1 MPELEIQPFSDDH
14 VEPAAEL
21 LSERHRRHREVEP
34 LLPELDDPVAAVES
48 EWGLDDATGV
58 FASRGGTP
66 VGYLVAAPATVG
78 PATALRVGVAGQAIE
93 GEREAMRDI
102 YAAAG
107 QRWFD
112 DGHSRQYVFV
122 PSFDTELVDAWF
134 RLCFGS
140 SGALAMRE
148 TGSDDDVEAD
158 VTIRPGTREDFAEGA
173 RLELAMSEAMQ
184 PAPSFSGLA
193 LQSHEEVLAEWLE
206 DDFDKYELFVA
217 ERDGRVV
224 GDTVLYRRPPDLR
237 VPANSIDLAQVSTEP
252 EARGT
257 GVGRAMTAHVLRWA
271 QEHDHPTMTTDWR
284 MTNLYASRFWPKR
297 GFRPTFLRL
306 YRSIP

>member
-158 VTIRPGTREDFAEGA
+158 VTIRPGTREDFAEGVWF
-173 RLELAMSEAMQ
+173 ELAMSEAMQ
-184 PAPSFSGLA
+184 PVPSFSGLA
-193 LQSHEEVLAEWLE
+193 LQSYEEVLAEWLE

-217 ERDGRVV
+217 ERDGR
-224 GDTVLYRRPPDLR
+224 GDCLHPAPVRGHRPQLPQRGDAQARRAEPCRGGPDR
-237 VPANSIDLAQVSTEP
+237 
-252 EARGT
+252 
-257 GVGRAMTAHVLRWA
+257 
-271 QEHDHPTMTTDWR
+271 
-284 MTNLYASRFWPKR
+284 
-297 GFRPTFLRL
+297 
-306 YRSIP
+306 